1 MICEEI
7 GGWDGSSSRTSFQSP
22 SFDNYGISCL
32 SFGLLSR
39 DGGLDVAFLRSDK
52 HHLLVRVLGRRQ
64 HNILCV
70 PIKYDNVIDIPAVH
84 IIAIGLLASDETVGD
99 DTHNEYHAEQNSDSA
114 A

>member
-1 MICEEI
+1 MKLVAERP
-7 GGWDGSSSRTSFQSP
+7 SRQGRLFQSP
-22 SFDNYGISCL
+22 LFDIYGIYCL
-32 SFGLLSR
+32 SFDLLSR
-39 DGGLDVAFLRSDK
+39 DGSLDIAFLCSDK
-52 HHLLVRVLGRRQ
+52 YQRQ